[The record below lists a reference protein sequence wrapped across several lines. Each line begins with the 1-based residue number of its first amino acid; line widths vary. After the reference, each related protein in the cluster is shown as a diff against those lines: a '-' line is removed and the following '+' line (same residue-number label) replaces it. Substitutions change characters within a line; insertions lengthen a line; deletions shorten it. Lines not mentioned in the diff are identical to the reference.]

1 MKKNKKVFIC
11 ILSTIIGLVFL
22 NIIISE
28 VRVNSKV
35 ALIQLGMT
43 EQEVINTCGSPTG
56 IGAWSGSDG
65 KGKSFTYSFPY
76 CWDYVIWIFRSPK
89 IFTNQKK
96 IFIENANQCTIIFRV
111 ENEKSRV
118 FSVERSGPYS
128 QISLVVKRKE

>member
-1 MKKNKKVFIC
+1 MTTNSSGMKDKIKKNKKVFIC

-22 NIIISE
+22 NIIISK

-35 ALIQLGMT
+35 ALTQLGMT
-43 EQEVINTCGSPTG
+43 EQEVINTCGYPTE
-56 IGAWSGSDG
+56 IGAWSGSYG

-96 IFIENANQCTIIFRV
+96 NLLKMQTNVRLYLEQRM
-111 ENEKSRV
+111 K
-118 FSVERSGPYS
+118 
-128 QISLVVKRKE
+128 